1 MKSKSFVEYG
11 KLPKIQTRWKAPNE
25 PEKEINRKVK
35 IMNIIKRPRA
45 YSEINRKFEIE
56 RSNKILLD
64 KLIHIANRKTNYVI
78 HSFSVGKR
86 GMSQGVAGEKGNNAE
101 GFLVYRMGPN
111 KNKSIRGGSQK
122 EQPLVGVKRRG
133 FFRNNLKSN
142 LPSLIWK
149 KVNKEKAVT
158 LADNSRKEVTDFTL
172 EDDSSEDDY
181 KPLDNV

>member
-1 MKSKSFVEYG
+1 MKSKSFAEYG
-11 KLPKIQTRWKAPNE
+11 KLPKIQTRWKMSKDSD
-25 PEKEINRKVK
+25 KEINRKVK

-64 KLIHIANRKTNYVI
+64 KLIHIANRKTNFVL

-86 GMSQGVAGEKGNNAE
+86 GMSQGVAMEKGNVADS
-101 GFLVYRMGPN
+101 FLVYKTGPN
-111 KNKSIRGGSQK
+111 KNKSVRAIGQK
-122 EQPLVGVKRRG
+122 EQPLIGVKRKG
-133 FFRNNLKSN
+133 FFRANMKSN

-158 LADNSRKEVTDFTL
+158 LAADQKKVVTDFTL
-172 EDDSSEDDY
+172 EDDSSIDESN
-181 KPLDNV
+181 PNP